1 MALNILKK
9 ATAFRSGILAN
20 NILCR
25 KSSLYEPDYL
35 EALKPKV
42 PIYPILNIQ
51 ITGYIYPVLQSYQS
65 FIHRV
70 AKIMDIDVDDSWALP
85 AKELKI
91 QRYKPRS
98 TVVVAEYNLNIYE
111 RNIQLADI
119 TASQCPSLI
128 RILETALPEG
138 VNLNVTIFDPSI
150 ESKRYIPDKDLLEL
164 KTVLKELVEKK

>member
-1 MALNILKK
+1 MALNIFKK
-9 ATAFRSGILAN
+9 ATTFHNGILAK

-25 KSSLYEPDYL
+25 RYALYEPDYL

-42 PIYPILNIQ
+42 PIYPILNVQ
-51 ITGYIYPVLQSYQS
+51 ITGYIYPVLESYQS

-98 TVVVAEYNLNIYE
+98 TIVVAEYKLNIYE

-119 TASQCPSLI
+119 TATQCPLLI
-128 RILETALPEG
+128 RILETTLPEG
-138 VNLNVTIFDPSI
+138 VNLNVSIFDPDR
-150 ESKRYIPDKDLLEL
+150 ELKRYVPDKLLLTMKTQLQDL
-164 KTVLKELVEKK
+164 KKK